1 MNTQW
6 MRPNVLRWPDDVDA
20 GGDGAV
26 ADDGGDDAMAA
37 TDDGWLDSL
46 GLPTE
51 LRTHPTLETVKSP
64 EGLIKSYIDTH
75 AMVGNRIPIPKDD
88 ADDEAWAEVYTKLG
102 RPDDAAGYEFPTEGL
117 PENIQVDE
125 QMVEAFREEA
135 HRLGLNKQQAAALY
149 RFELQRG
156 SEAMERIDQQRVEA
170 RKQAEDELRKEFGNA
185 FDQEIRLAK
194 GAVAKF
200 GGDELSAMLDETG
213 LGDNPHLVRAFAK
226 IGRAIAEDEILGEG
240 AHAKTMHTA
249 RSAKEEID
257 RLENDREFQR
267 KLHGGDAEAKRLW
280 EELFS
285 AAYPGERQL
294 RASSGEMSGRAKI

>member
-1 MNTQW
+1 MTMQW
-6 MRPNVLRWPDDVDA
+6 THPIVMRAPDDVDA
-20 GGDGAV
+20 GGGEV
-26 ADDGGDDAMAA
+26 DDGDVD
-37 TDDGWLDSL
+37 TPDEGWLDSL

-51 LRTHPTLETVKSP
+51 LRSHPTLEPVRSA
-64 EGLIKSYIDTH
+64 EGLVKSYIDTH
-75 AMVGNRIPIPKDD
+75 AMVGSRIPIPKEDD
-88 ADDEAWAEVYTKLG
+88 ADGWEEVYAKLG
-102 RPDDAAGYEFPTEGL
+102 RPEDAAGYEFPTEGL
-117 PENIQVDE
+117 PENIQIDE

-156 SEAMERIDQQRVEA
+156 AEAMDRIDQQRIDA
-170 RKQAEDELRKEFGNA
+170 RKQAEEELRKEFGNA

-200 GGDELSAMLDETG
+200 GGDELAAMLDETG

-240 AHAKTMHTA
+240 AHAKPMHTA

-257 RLENDREFQR
+257 RLENDRDFQK
-267 KLHGGDAEAKRLW
+267 KLHGGDAAANQLW
-280 EELFS
+280 QELFS